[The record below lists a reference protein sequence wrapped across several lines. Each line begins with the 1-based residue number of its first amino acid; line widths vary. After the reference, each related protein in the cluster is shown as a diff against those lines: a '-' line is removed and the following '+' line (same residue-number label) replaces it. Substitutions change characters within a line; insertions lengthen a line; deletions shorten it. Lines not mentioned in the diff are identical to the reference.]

1 MNKIRLFFSILI
13 IGITFISCNKSVDK
27 SAAKTDAMDVV
38 KSLNESPQ
46 PKTTTTLSTNTEI
59 NKLEVETDK
68 QAVQE
73 EERIVENKTEPTPKK
88 TEVEPQSKVIRKEQK
103 KETPTI
109 ISSKPTISSSQNKSS
124 DKKTIRLDKPQKNLS
139 SSNAPRNFMKISHSF
154 LSEYVSG
161 GLVAYSNI
169 GKPDINKLIE
179 QIATTD
185 LSEAK
190 NIEKQTFYINAYN
203 ILVIKSILENN
214 IPSSP
219 LDVSG
224 FFDTQKHK
232 VAGEILT
239 LDQVEK
245 GKLFGLKKDPRFH
258 FAVVCGA
265 IGCPQIEPF
274 AYTPSKLNAQL
285 DHQTKK
291 ALNDPNFT
299 KVNDA
304 AKKIELSE
312 IFKWYKAD
320 FTQGGKSLIDYI
332 NQYRNEA
339 IPSDYTVDYYPYN
352 WKVNKQ

>member
-1 MNKIRLFFSILI
+1 MNILRLFFSILI
-13 IGITFISCNKSVDK
+13 ISIASISCNNSVDK
-27 SAAKTDAMDVV
+27 SAAKTDAMQVV
-38 KSLNESPQ
+38 KSLQDSPQ
-46 PKTTTTLSTNTEI
+46 PETTTTLSINEEI
-59 NKLEVETDK
+59 NNLEAETDK
-68 QAVQE
+68 QATQE
-73 EERIVENKTEPTPKK
+73 DGEIIETKTETTPKK
-88 TEVEPQSKVIRKEQK
+88 IEVKSQPKVVRKEMK

-109 ISSKPTISSSQNKSS
+109 INSKPTISSSQNKNS
-124 DKKTIRLDKPQKNLS
+124 DKMAISSNKPKKNSSPSNALS
-139 SSNAPRNFMKISHSF
+139 SFVETSHSF

-169 GKPDINKLIE
+169 GKSDINKLVE
-179 QIATTD
+179 QIATAN

-190 NIEKQTFYINAYN
+190 NIDKQVFYINAYN
-203 ILVIKSILENN
+203 VLVIKSILENN
-214 IPSSP
+214 IPASP

-224 FFDTQKHK
+224 FFDAKKHK
-232 VAGEILT
+232 VAGESLT

-245 GKLFGLKKDPRFH
+245 GKLFGLKKDARFH

-274 AYTPSKLNAQL
+274 AYTPSKLNTQL
-285 DHQTKK
+285 DRQTQK

-304 AKKIELSE
+304 AKKVELSE
-312 IFKWYKAD
+312 IFKWYESD

-332 NQYRNEA
+332 NQYRNEP

-352 WKVNKQ
+352 WKVNKR